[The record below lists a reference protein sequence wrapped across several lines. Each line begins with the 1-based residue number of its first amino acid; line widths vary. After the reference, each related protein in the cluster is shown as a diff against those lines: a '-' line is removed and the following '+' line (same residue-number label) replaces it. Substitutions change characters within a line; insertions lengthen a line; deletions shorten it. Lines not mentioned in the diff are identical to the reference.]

1 VRTTGSLKHH
11 SGSVS
16 SSSSSRSSHRS
27 GVTGK
32 SVSFAD
38 EIDHVGDD
46 EAVANAGKRGEDA
59 LKQTT
64 IKTGSGR
71 FRALTSTLRAKVG
84 MLGVY

>member
-1 VRTTGSLKHH
+1 MRTTGSLKHH

-16 SSSSSRSSHRS
+16 SSSSRSSRRS
-27 GVTGK
+27 GGTGK

-38 EIDHVGDD
+38 EFNQVDDD
-46 EAVANAGKRGEDA
+46 EAVANAEKRGEDT

-64 IKTGSGR
+64 ITTGSGR

>member
-1 VRTTGSLKHH
+1 MRTTGSLKYH

-16 SSSSSRSSHRS
+16 SSSSRSSRRP
-27 GVTGK
+27 GGTGK
-32 SVSFAD
+32 TVSFAH
-38 EIDHVGDD
+38 EIDFVGDE
-46 EAVANAGKRGEDA
+46 EAVANADKKGENA

-71 FRALTSTLRAKVG
+71 FRALTNTLRAKVG